1 LSSKAAMN
9 LFSVWDSD
17 ALEIAHDHFYSSPS
31 IGGSN
36 RKATPKKTKSKKK
49 YARKEIFLQVNQKKS
64 ETNKDFR
71 SGFH

>member
-1 LSSKAAMN
+1 MN
-9 LFSVWDSD
+9 LFSIWDSD

-49 YARKEIFLQVNQKKS
+49 YARKEIFLQGNRERSLQPKKTLDRVS
-64 ETNKDFR
+64 V
-71 SGFH
+71 

>member
-1 LSSKAAMN
+1 MN

-49 YARKEIFLQVNQKKS
+49 YAPK
-64 ETNKDFR
+64 
-71 SGFH
+71 